1 MNSTAAPQ
9 AVKAMQAQLVVPR
22 AVSHGRHAHH
32 AQVGQLFA
40 EGVFSKA
47 FTVLA

>member
-1 MNSTAAPQ
+1 MNSTAAPE

-22 AVSHGRHAHH
+22 AVSHGQHTHH
-32 AQVGQLFA
+32 AQVGKLFV